1 MSSKKHNKH
10 HSSQQRSTGRLA
22 LQVLLSIA
30 TAGFF
35 TGVKDVEAV
44 STITDGSGGG
54 HTYEAG
60 ADNTFNI
67 YAQQIKGSNAINQFS
82 QFSLGEN
89 DIANLY
95 FRTTQEGADVA
106 NLLNFVDA
114 QISIN
119 GTVNAI
125 QGGLGGQNG
134 GNLFFLS
141 PNGMAVGANGAINAG
156 SLYVIAPTD
165 AEYGT
170 LKTNFTTNDSADV
183 STLTSGT
190 VPLSGSSTTIS
201 VLGTISASNVTLA
214 GGSVTL
220 GENNTTVTLS
230 TTGDII
236 LSAANS
242 ITNNE
247 AVTAGGSVSMNS
259 TGTITN
265 NANVSAASAITM
277 NAGTAIDNS
286 TGGDITISSS
296 GGNITLTAGTSIIN
310 DAVTATNGA
319 ISMDTSNGS
328 GSIENTGAVT
338 AGTTLTEKAKTTLT
352 NSAAVKAATGIT
364 MEAGNSISN
373 GSTVEATGGSIGMTA
388 TNNGIT
394 NTGAVTATGESS
406 SVSMSAT
413 NTSAGAIQNDANVTA
428 GNGITMTAGTTID
441 NSNNSLLV
449 SSAKGGI
456 SLTAGTSITNDAVTA
471 SAGSVSMT
479 ANKGNI
485 TNNGALQALGT
496 SSTVNLTAKDSS
508 AGAITNNANVTAGN
522 GITMTAEQP
531 LTTAIAASSLAVQA
545 ATLP

>member
-60 ADNTFNI
+60 TDNTFNI

-220 GENNTTVTLS
+220 GESMIYVQNPSNKALSPLDGKNTAK
-230 TTGDII
+230 I
-236 LSAANS
+236 
-242 ITNNE
+242 
-247 AVTAGGSVSMNS
+247 
-259 TGTITN
+259 
-265 NANVSAASAITM
+265 
-277 NAGTAIDNS
+277 
-286 TGGDITISSS
+286 
-296 GGNITLTAGTSIIN
+296 
-310 DAVTATNGA
+310 
-319 ISMDTSNGS
+319 
-328 GSIENTGAVT
+328 NTGLRLLLPPP
-338 AGTTLTEKAKTTLT
+338 GGYLTY
-352 NSAAVKAATGIT
+352 S
-364 MEAGNSISN
+364 
-373 GSTVEATGGSIGMTA
+373 
-388 TNNGIT
+388 
-394 NTGAVTATGESS
+394 
-406 SVSMSAT
+406 
-413 NTSAGAIQNDANVTA
+413 
-428 GNGITMTAGTTID
+428 
-441 NSNNSLLV
+441 
-449 SSAKGGI
+449 
-456 SLTAGTSITNDAVTA
+456 
-471 SAGSVSMT
+471 
-479 ANKGNI
+479 
-485 TNNGALQALGT
+485 
-496 SSTVNLTAKDSS
+496 
-508 AGAITNNANVTAGN
+508 
-522 GITMTAEQP
+522 
-531 LTTAIAASSLAVQA
+531 
-545 ATLP
+545 